1 MADGETIPKFA
12 RKLTMLVRKIRS
24 IGMTPADKAMVQRL
38 FSIVPNWFTNIVN
51 TIKIN
56 HNKVG

>member
-24 IGMTPADKAMVQRL
+24 IGMTPADKAMVQPL
-38 FSIVPNWFTNIVN
+38 FSFVPNWSANIVN
-51 TIKIN
+51 TVKIN
-56 HNKVG
+56 HNKGG